1 MDNIEALTG
10 KLLGVYTE
18 QIDLK
23 ESFIALA
30 SKAANLPG
38 TTILLSG
45 GELDCARYHILGT
58 KPWLSLKSRRERIEL
73 TGQNKTLRFNAD
85 PFDTV
90 KDIMTCFKLDQRL
103 FPAPMASGL
112 LGYFA
117 YDLKD
122 CLENLPRTSVD
133 TFGLPH
139 LCLFAPSIIVI
150 HDKKTEKTSLC
161 IAKRNFNG
169 KNTLDN
175 DLEFFNRM
183 ISSTKSIQG
192 SFSGNSHGFKSC
204 LKKADYLDSIS
215 KIKEYIKNGHVYQ
228 VNMAQRFEMD
238 FQGDPFT
245 LFLNLFEVN
254 PAPFFAYMNCNDH
267 HIVSTSPERFIL
279 QDGDRVETRPIKGTR
294 PRCQS
299 ASADKKMASELLE
312 SKKDDAELS
321 MIVDLLRND
330 LGKVCQTG
338 SVRVREHKRIERY
351 QNVYHLISVV
361 EGKLSIEYN
370 AIDIIKASF
379 PGGSITGCPKIRA
392 MEIIDELE
400 PVRRHIYTGSI
411 GYISFHD
418 TMDLSI
424 AIRTATIHKNKII
437 LSVGGGI
444 VFDSDPEDEYDET
457 IHKGRT
463 FMEAFN
469 THRGIDTPQNH
480 IWMNG
485 SIIPQNQGMI
495 PVSDLGVQYGY
506 GFFETIRVDNNKP
519 QHFKEH
525 IARFD
530 LTWRHLFENQE
541 PPDLTW
547 EDIIKQV
554 IIENDL
560 ENETAAIK
568 IIATRGNDKP
578 DSYNG
583 NLLVIARP
591 YSHRLADKKEPGLN
605 LGIYPYPRQTP
616 LADHKTLNYLYYL
629 MAGKWAKLNGTDEAL
644 ILNPDKSLSE
654 TNTGNIILIKGKEMI
669 IPASSHVLPGVTQ
682 KIILRFMMDKGYNY
696 KEKKVVEKDLFE
708 VDQVLISNSLMGV
721 VPALSVD
728 SKRLDQPSELWREI
742 NNAIFD

>member
-1 MDNIEALTG
+1 M
-10 KLLGVYTE
+10 
-18 QIDLK
+18 
-23 ESFIALA
+23 
-30 SKAANLPG
+30 
-38 TTILLSG
+38 
-45 GELDCARYHILGT
+45 
-58 KPWLSLKSRRERIEL
+58 
-73 TGQNKTLRFNAD
+73 
-85 PFDTV
+85 
-90 KDIMTCFKLDQRL
+90 
-103 FPAPMASGL
+103 
-112 LGYFA
+112 
-117 YDLKD
+117 
-122 CLENLPRTSVD
+122 D

-169 KNTLDN
+169 EDTLDN

-183 ISSTKSIQG
+183 ISSTKPMQG
-192 SFSGNSHGFKSC
+192 SFSGNSDGFKSC
-204 LKKADYLDSIS
+204 LKKADYLDSIA

-238 FQGDPFT
+238 FQGDPFA
-245 LFLNLFEVN
+245 LFLSLFKAN
-254 PAPFFAYMNCNDH
+254 PAPFFAYMNCGDH

-338 SVRVREHKRIERY
+338 SVRVREHKRIESY

-379 PGGSITGCPKIRA
+379 PGGSITDCPKIRA
-392 MEIIDELE
+392 MEIIDELG

-437 LSVGGGI
+437 FSVGGGI

-463 FMEAFN
+463 FMETFN
-469 THRGIDTPQNH
+469 THREIDTPQKH

-525 IARFD
+525 LSRFD
-530 LTWRHLFENQE
+530 LTWRHLFEKQE

-554 IIENDL
+554 IIKNGL
-560 ENETAAIK
+560 GNETAAIK
-568 IIATRGNDKP
+568 IIATRGNDEP
-578 DSYNG
+578 GPYNG
-583 NLLVIARP
+583 NLLVMARP
-591 YSHRLADKKEPGLN
+591 YTHRLADKKEPGLN

-629 MAGKWAKLNGTDEAL
+629 MAGKWAKLNGADEAL
-644 ILNPDKSLSE
+644 IMNPDKSLSE
-654 TNTGNIILIKGKEMI
+654 TNTGNIILIKGNEII

-682 KIILRFMMDKGYNY
+682 KIILRFMMDKGYNW
-696 KEKKVVEKDLFE
+696 KGKKILEKDLFA

-728 SKRLDQPSELWREI
+728 GKRLGQASELWREI